1 MTRRKKNLSKAVTRR
16 QKIWGWIKLIS
27 FLIFLGFVALFGGFL
42 EFSRNVSQQ
51 TTPINVL
58 KADGIAVW
66 TGPGGGR
73 LETGTQLLKSGK
85 GERLLISGVNTQ
97 NSRDDI
103 VAVMELTEAE
113 QSCCL
118 DLDYAAVDTVGNAKE
133 TASWANALG
142 YEHIILVTSD
152 YHMPRAQIEITARA
166 GRIRITPYPVI
177 SDRAGPWWKDRTQFD
192 RLLQE
197 YGKLLR
203 TLLRKP
209 RNNSIVQTM
218 PEILLENPPIKE
230 TQ

>member
-1 MTRRKKNLSKAVTRR
+1 MKR
-16 QKIWGWIKLIS
+16 QKSHQKLTGKNASWGFIK
-27 FLIFLGFVALFGGFL
+27 FTCFMGFLGLVALFGGFL
-42 EFSRNVSQQ
+42 EFSHTVAQQKTPVNVPS
-51 TTPINVL
+51 
-58 KADGIAVW
+58 ADGIAVW

-73 LETGTQLLKSGK
+73 LETGTNLLKAGK

-103 VAVMELTEAE
+103 VKVMGLTDEE
-113 QSCCL
+113 EGCCL
-118 DLDYAAVDTVGNAKE
+118 DLDYVAIDTVGNAKE
-133 TASWANALG
+133 TASWATALG

-177 SDRAGPWWKDRTQFD
+177 SDLAGPWWRDRTQFD

-203 TLLRKP
+203 TIIRKP
-209 RNNSIVQTM
+209 RQKIVDGSM
-218 PEILLENPPIKE
+218 PQILPENTPPEDK
-230 TQ
+230 